1 MAQLGPFDI
10 GQIKAHVHH
19 GLSGAAISRILV
31 QADGESQWSETAIQ
45 VAIRRIHANPEWRGD
60 REEGSG
66 RPRETTKAQDRQLYN
81 AVVKKRGKVKMTVA
95 MLKKQFIW
103 ARCFGNTLL
112 EERLFDAGLEWLRRR
127 RKTIVTE
134 NYIAERVAYC
144 EAVGRKHQSTLDT
157 WAYNDGTVFYLD
169 RTKEENDHTQH
180 AALGG
185 WVWRRSDR
193 SDAMYQDCLA
203 PSSYKK
209 AQGTPVRV
217 WGVLAE
223 GTLYIHVLEE
233 GEVMDQT
240 LYEELIEDRFEHWL
254 GSCTYLVSDFERCL
268 RSDGPLSALKK
279 LQVTLVEG
287 YPRCSQDFNAI
298 ENCWKILRTRL
309 CETLPKGLEGRDAF
323 VERLKKAVQWINR
336 AERKQLWYL
345 SRNQKERCRD
355 CLSMEPPGGR
365 TTW

>member
-1 MAQLGPFDI
+1 
-10 GQIKAHVHH
+10 
-19 GLSGAAISRILV
+19 
-31 QADGESQWSETAIQ
+31 
-45 VAIRRIHANPEWRGD
+45 
-60 REEGSG
+60 
-66 RPRETTKAQDRQLYN
+66 
-81 AVVKKRGKVKMTVA
+81 MTVA
-95 MLKKQFIW
+95 ILKKRFVW
-103 ARCFGNTLL
+103 ARSFGNTMI
-112 EERLFDAGLEWLRRR
+112 EERLFDAGLAWLRRR
-127 RKTIVTE
+127 RKSIVTE
-134 NYIAERVAYC
+134 TYIAERVAYC

-185 WVWRRSDR
+185 WVWRCSDA

-223 GTLYIHVLEE
+223 GSLYIHVLEE

-345 SRNQKERCRD
+345 SKPKGKMQRLLEH
-355 CLSMEPPGGR
+355 G
-365 TTW
+365 TTWRANHMVIPLAVGSTHSRYCLFRGPKNNSHSISNNKSNSNSSCIAFCVSPLSHSHSCTYTYTSYIYIYVCTDTSVHAGTHPHIVCFYIRICT